1 MVKEMTVKELIKK
14 IEVMI
19 DEKTGSY
26 NNYIAWLNL
35 LSMLEEITYFDEP
48 ETSYY
53 AKKIVK
59 KVLGE

>member
-53 AKKIVK
+53 AKK
-59 KVLGE
+59 L